1 MKNFIIKNKKKY
13 IIIYIFIII
22 LLSFILNISF
32 LKATTYSASITYIP
46 EEYQLNN
53 DNLKETNNV
62 NNNKKNIKQRIKQKI
77 KKYVENQLKNEENIT
92 NNNQEQIDSI
102 KETNPQQ
109 SNQNDLNQ
117 QKTFYLNQQYTQP
130 TIITNKEYYNLTL
143 DIFDINKNPIY
154 STIEIKGQ
162 KENNN
167 KTINTSNIK
176 LKLEKDALKI
186 TITPLNKNYQ
196 TLIIEGNLNKDTEL
210 KLALVP
216 KEFNII
222 FNISDLNSNKIN
234 DINYN
239 IIVNSIVLTK
249 LIKKENNKLF
259 YNLIK
264 NPPIK
269 TIKLD
274 DLSEYNGNNN
284 DTLIPNNFQLSI
296 LSKGYKN
303 EKVNFKINP
312 NALKFNNLTKS
323 IILEKNFYIEHI
335 LPFIYLSLLVF
346 LSLISL
352 ATLYYK
358 DKIKELLNKLQ
369 PNITQ
374 HNKVIKTQTPRN
386 LKDTIL
392 KTEQLNTVSQI
403 KINSEITEDN
413 PKVSDYVLLEKLG
426 TGATA
431 VVYKAINIKT
441 KNLVALKMIH
451 KHLLSEDIVKE
462 RIENE
467 IEINKL
473 LSHPNIVKLVDY
485 NLDDNPPYIAFE
497 YIDGK
502 SLDKILKEKKKLNI
516 YETINI
522 WMQILEALDYAH
534 QKGIVHRDLK
544 PENILIK
551 YNNNSNDLSESVAKI
566 TDFGIS
572 KIINKTLNITQDF
585 VGTPWYMSPEQI
597 KGQKVDQRSDI
608 YSLGIIIFQLLT
620 GKLPFGESD
629 NIYAVFKAHM
639 LDNPIDSHILEGNTA
654 YIPPDI
660 EKIIRKML
668 EKNPKKRYQ
677 MVNEIINDL
686 KPHFIKYSTSKAN
699 L

>member
-1 MKNFIIKNKKKY
+1 MKKFITKNKKNY
-13 IIIYIFIII
+13 IIIYTLIII
-22 LLSFILNISF
+22 LLSFILSTLF
-32 LKATTYSASITYIP
+32 LKAIAYSASITYIP

-53 DNLKETNNV
+53 NNPTEINQQNTNN
-62 NNNKKNIKQRIKQKI
+62 NQKNIKNKLKQKT
-77 KKYVENQLKNEENIT
+77 KTYVENKLKNEENS
-92 NNNQEQIDSI
+92 NNNL
-102 KETNPQQ
+102 
-109 SNQNDLNQ
+109 SNQEPVNQ
-117 QKTFYLNQQYTQP
+117 QQLNQQYTQP
-130 TIITNKEYYNLTL
+130 IVITNKDYHKFTL
-143 DIFDINKNPIY
+143 NIFDINKKPIY
-154 STIEIKGQ
+154 SKIEIKGNR
-162 KENNN
+162 ENNN
-167 KTINTSNIK
+167 QLFTSSTLKT
-176 LKLEKDALKI
+176 KLEKDDLKI
-186 TITPLNKNYQ
+186 TITPLNENYQ
-196 TLIIEGNLNKDTEL
+196 TLIIEGNLSKDTEL
-210 KLALVP
+210 NLTLFP
-216 KEFNII
+216 KDFNII
-222 FNISDLNSNKIN
+222 FNITDLNSNKIN
-234 DINYN
+234 NIDYN
-239 IIVNSIVLTK
+239 FIVNSLDLTK
-249 LIKKENNKLF
+249 LIKKEDNKLF

-269 TIKLD
+269 TIKLN
-274 DLSEYNGNNN
+274 DLSEYNQNNN
-284 DTLIPNNFQLSI
+284 EILIPNNLQLSI
-296 LSKGYKN
+296 SSKDYKN
-303 EKVNFKINP
+303 ETLKLKINP
-312 NALKFNNLTKS
+312 NILKYNNLTKA

-335 LPFIYLSLLVF
+335 LPFIYLSLLIL
-346 LSLISL
+346 LSFISL
-352 ATLYYK
+352 LLLYYK
-358 DKIKELLNKLQ
+358 NKIKELINNIKFNKIID
-369 PNITQ
+369 NIS
-374 HNKVIKTQTPRN
+374 IKEQSTKK
-386 LKDTIL
+386 LKDTIF
-392 KTEQLNTVSQI
+392 KTEQLNNINQT
-403 KINSEITEDN
+403 KIDNNTDN

-426 TGATA
+426 TGGTA
-431 VVYKAINIKT
+431 VVYKAINTKT

-451 KHLLSEDIVKE
+451 KHLLNEDIVKE

-473 LSHPNIVKLVDY
+473 LSHPNIVKLMDY
-485 NLDDNPPYIAFE
+485 NLDDNLPYIAFE
-497 YIDGK
+497 YVEGK

-516 YETINI
+516 YEVINI

-620 GKLPFGESD
+620 GKLPFGDSD

-639 LDNPIDSHILEGNTA
+639 LDNPIDSHILEGNTT

-686 KPHFIKYSTSKAN
+686 KPHFIKYSTAKAN